1 MTLTCHLPWT
11 GLKLHVCKI
20 EKFTFFSILQ
30 IIISQ
35 HIWKAYYGCQFLKV
49 LSHTSVNLFCR
60 LDKNVNFGHLEQVSI
75 SYLLPAG
82 GSIQAE
88 VFPSVLSL
96 SLPSAV
102 WKCRLINMKR
112 GSPTGPH
119 VFSLPLSP
127 AETSTLTSSLYLFPI
142 HTQPHILSRAGVY
155 LTLSFSWRVLI
166 VFVPCTVGG
175 WIVSS

>member
-1 MTLTCHLPWT
+1 MTLTCQLLWT
-11 GLKLHVCKI
+11 GPQKCEFLYLTNNYLPTYLKGILWMSI
-20 EKFTFFSILQ
+20 PQSLFT
-30 IIISQ
+30 
-35 HIWKAYYGCQFLKV
+35 
-49 LSHTSVNLFCR
+49 HTSMNLFCR
-60 LDKNVNFGHLEQVSI
+60 LDKNVNFGHLEKVSI

-82 GSIQAE
+82 SSIQAE
-88 VFPSVLSL
+88 VPTGILALSL
-96 SLPSAV
+96 ASAV

-119 VFSLPLSP
+119 VYSLPLSP

-142 HTQPHILSRAGVY
+142 HTQPRILSRAGVY

-175 WIVSS
+175 WIDSS